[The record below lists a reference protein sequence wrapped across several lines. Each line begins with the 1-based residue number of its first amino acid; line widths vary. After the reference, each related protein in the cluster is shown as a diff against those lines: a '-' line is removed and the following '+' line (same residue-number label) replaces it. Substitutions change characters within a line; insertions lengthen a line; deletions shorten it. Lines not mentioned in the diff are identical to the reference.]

1 MGKRYFGTD
10 GIRGCVGEEPITP
23 EFMLKLGWAVGR
35 VFRRDGKRNRVLI
48 GKDTR
53 LSGYMFESAL
63 EAGLAAAGIDVAL
76 LGPIPTPAIAHL
88 TRTYRAVAGI
98 VISASHNPYNDN
110 GVKFF
115 SSQGMKLPD
124 EVELAIEEQLAQP
137 MTLIDPSQLGKAA
150 RFEDAKGRYI
160 EFCKS
165 TVQFNMSFSG
175 LRIVLDCAE
184 GATYQVAPSVFR
196 EMGAYVESIGVT
208 PDGLNINKNIG
219 STHPEALRE
228 KVLASGADLGIA
240 FDGDGDRVVMV
251 DHKGEIVDGDELL
264 YIIAMDRKSRGRLP
278 GGVVGTLMTN
288 YGTEL
293 AFKEAGIPF
302 ERARVG
308 DRYVMEVLAKNGW
321 LLGGEGSGHLVALDC
336 TTTGDGIISA
346 LQVLAAMVGSGKS
359 LHDIKQGMHKLPQ
372 LMINVRVKERKDPM
386 SIEAVR
392 EAVSV
397 AEKQL
402 AGQGRVLLRPS
413 GTEPVIRVMAEGR
426 DAALV
431 EKVTQALASVVEA
444 SM

>member
-1 MGKRYFGTD
+1 
-10 GIRGCVGEEPITP
+10 
-23 EFMLKLGWAVGR
+23 
-35 VFRRDGKRNRVLI
+35 
-48 GKDTR
+48 
-53 LSGYMFESAL
+53 
-63 EAGLAAAGIDVAL
+63 
-76 LGPIPTPAIAHL
+76 
-88 TRTYRAVAGI
+88 
-98 VISASHNPYNDN
+98 
-110 GVKFF
+110 
-115 SSQGMKLPD
+115 
-124 EVELAIEEQLAQP
+124 
-137 MTLIDPSQLGKAA
+137 
-150 RFEDAKGRYI
+150 
-160 EFCKS
+160 
-165 TVQFNMSFSG
+165 
-175 LRIVLDCAE
+175 
-184 GATYQVAPSVFR
+184 
-196 EMGAYVESIGVT
+196 
-208 PDGLNINKNIG
+208 
-219 STHPEALRE
+219 
-228 KVLASGADLGIA
+228 
-240 FDGDGDRVVMV
+240 
-251 DHKGEIVDGDELL
+251 
-264 YIIAMDRKSRGRLP
+264 
-278 GGVVGTLMTN
+278 MTN